1 LSMQKEMIREIEA
14 HQPRYIIFA
23 NIAASWLISRDS
35 EQFVLMWLPEYLK
48 KYYEQEGV
56 VDILSKEKT
65 DYIWGA
71 AARDYTPRTLSYL
84 SIYRKKVEPAI

>member
-1 LSMQKEMIREIEA
+1 MVFQILIIESGRDLFNSLFA
-14 HQPRYIIFA
+14 TTFERY
-23 NIAASWLISRDS
+23 
-35 EQFVLMWLPEYLK
+35 QYLK